1 MLPSWWDARV
11 VVSVVLAALI
21 AACGG
26 GDAPVTARQPMSGPV
41 PPSFP
46 TSLKGL
52 QPTQREGTGRQAQA
66 PANGGY
72 AIDANNR
79 AQVLLFYRTV
89 YASSSQKATGWN
101 GNIATCDAG
110 DTSAEFRAAELRR
123 INWFR
128 AMAGVPASV
137 QFDATFNQKAQ
148 QAAMLMAAN
157 MQLSHTPDASWAC
170 YSAVAAEGAGKSNL
184 ALGRN
189 GAESV
194 GESYMRDAGSNN
206 TAAGHRR
213 WLLFPQTQFMGAGDV
228 DAPVKTNALWVQDAN
243 IFSARP
249 AVRDDFVAWPTQGY
263 TPYTTVYPRWS
274 FSYPQADFSA
284 ATVSMTENG
293 APIATR
299 TETPANGYGENT
311 LVWYPGSYADGMSWA
326 RPAADTVY
334 QVTLGNVIVGGV
346 ARTFTYTSIV
356 FDPDAGAADPLTIS
370 GSAALAANQAGV
382 YSFAAATGAT
392 SYEWR
397 SLATSAYALNDGA
410 ESGAGNFTAATSAGY
425 ALVTSDASATG
436 TSSFHFAHPGA
447 DDQVLTLNQ
456 SLAAGASTVLQFAS
470 RLGLSSPAQR
480 ALVEVSADDG
490 ANWVTV
496 FEQAGQQTGNT
507 SVFGESS
514 FSTKSV
520 SLAAFADRT
529 IRIRW
534 RYALQ
539 SGASWYPQASA
550 GVGWYVDD
558 IQVIGA
564 SAVSAGAATPIAATS
579 FQVTAG
585 ASSFALQARAGMY
598 GYFADWGLLKT
609 VTVTASTAEDCLFNW
624 AEANFPGLF
633 SPPSASQTLAPYYFR
648 HYAATGVYL
657 GVSSQ
662 DNHVYYLIG
671 GSAPKDAGAKSGW
684 FAAVGCTP

>member
-1 MLPSWWDARV
+1 M
-11 VVSVVLAALI
+11 SVVLAALL

-26 GDAPVTARQPMSGPV
+26 GDAPVSGREPMSGPV

-46 TSLKGL
+46 ISLQGL
-52 QPTQREGTGRQAQA
+52 QPTPRADTGRQAQA

-72 AIDANNR
+72 VIDANNR

-89 YASSSQKATGWN
+89 YASSSQKASGWT

-128 AMAGVPASV
+128 AMAGVPAAV

-157 MQLSHTPDASWAC
+157 MQLSHTPPASWSC
-170 YSAVAAEGAGKSNL
+170 YNATAAEGAGKSNL

-189 GAESV
+189 GAEGI

-206 TAAGHRR
+206 AAAGHRR
-213 WLLFPQTQFMGAGDV
+213 WILFPQTQFMGAGDV
-228 DAPVKTNALWVQDAN
+228 DAPIKTNALWVQDAN

-249 AVRDDFVAWPTQGY
+249 AVRDDFVAWPPRGY

-274 FSYPQADFSA
+274 FSYPHADFSG
-284 ATVSMTENG
+284 ATISMTENG
-293 APIATR
+293 VAISTR
-299 TETPANGYGENT
+299 AETVVNGYAENT
-311 LVWYPGSYADGMSWA
+311 LVWYPGTYADGMAWA

-334 QVTLGNVIVGGV
+334 QVTLGNVIVDGV
-346 ARTFTYTSIV
+346 SRTFTYTSVV
-356 FDPDAGAADPLTIS
+356 FDPDAAAADPLAIS
-370 GSAALAANQAGV
+370 GSAALAANQSGV
-382 YSFAAATGAT
+382 YSFAPVTGAT

-397 SLATSAYALNDGA
+397 SLATSAYTLNDGA
-410 ESGAGNFTAATSAGY
+410 ESGAGNFTASISAGY
-425 ALVTSDASATG
+425 PLMTGDASATG
-436 TSSFHFAHPGA
+436 ASSFHFAHPA
-447 DDQVLTLNQ
+447 SADQVMTLNQ
-456 SLAAGASTVLQFAS
+456 PLAAGPSTALQFAS
-470 RLGLSSPAQR
+470 RLALSSPAQR
-480 ALVEVSADDG
+480 ALVEVSTDDG
-490 ANWVTV
+490 VNWTTV
-496 FEQAGQQTGNT
+496 FEQAGQQTGTT
-507 SVFGESS
+507 SVFGESN

-539 SGASWYPQASA
+539 SGASWYPQSSQ

-558 IQVIGA
+558 IQVTGA
-564 SAVSAGAATPIAATS
+564 SAVSAGTATPIVGTS
-579 FQVTAG
+579 FQATAG
-585 ASSFALQARAGMY
+585 ASSFALQVRPGMY

-609 VTVTASTAEDCLFNW
+609 VAITSAAADDCLFNW
-624 AEANFPGLF
+624 AEANFPALF
-633 SPPSASQTLAPYYFR
+633 SPPSGSQTLAPYYFR
-648 HYAATGVYL
+648 HYAATSVYL

-662 DNHVYYLIG
+662 DNHVYYLMG
-671 GSAPKDAGAKSGW
+671 GGAPVDAGAKSGW
-684 FAAVGCTP
+684 QSIAGCTP